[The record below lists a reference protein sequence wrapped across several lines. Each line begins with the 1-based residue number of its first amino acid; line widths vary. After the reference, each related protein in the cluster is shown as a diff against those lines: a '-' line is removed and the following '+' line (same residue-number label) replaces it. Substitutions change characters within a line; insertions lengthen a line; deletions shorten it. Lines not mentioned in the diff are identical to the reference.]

1 MVKKR
6 LSLWQICNMSIGFMG
21 IQFGWGLQMADMSA
35 IYEYL
40 GAEPD
45 RLPILWLAA
54 PLTGLIVQPFI
65 GYMSDRTWGRLGRR
79 RPYFLIGAILATLS
93 LIVMPYSGVLWMA
106 AGMLWVM
113 DASVNVCMEPF
124 RAFVADLLPEEQR
137 TTGFTMQGV
146 FIGLGAVT
154 ASSLPWLLEH
164 VFNYQEAEVLTETV
178 HRGSSIFQSIV
189 PGAVRISFHIGAAAL
204 LICVLWTIFTTKE
217 HPPEDMKAFNAM
229 KKEKTNF
236 WLATKEI
243 FADLMNMPS
252 TMKQL
257 AWVQIFS
264 WAGLFFMFLYF
275 SVTVARQIFGG
286 VEGSVE
292 YLNGIK
298 WAGICF
304 AMYNAVCVFVSMAL
318 PSIARVI
325 GKKYTHS
332 LSLLCGA
339 IGLLG
344 IILVHD
350 KNMLLVLMVGVG
362 IAWASILSM
371 PYAILSNAVPAK
383 KMGVYMG
390 IFNFFITIPEIVVS
404 LGFGWVM
411 SHFLGNNRI
420 LGLVA
425 GGICLLIAA
434 ILTLRVRE
442 EPAKAE

>member
-54 PLTGLIVQPFI
+54 PLTGLIIQPFI
-65 GYMSDRTWGRLGRR
+65 GYMSDRTWCRLGRR
-79 RPYFLIGAILATLS
+79 RPYFLVGAILATLS
-93 LIVMPYSGVLWMA
+93 LIIMPYSGVLWMA
-106 AGMLWVM
+106 AGMLWIM

-154 ASSLPWLLEH
+154 ASALPWLLEH
-164 VFNYQEAEVLTETV
+164 VFNYQEAEVLTTAT
-178 HRGSSIFQSIV
+178 HAAAPIFKAVV
-189 PGAVRISFHIGAAAL
+189 PGAVRISFHIGAAAF
-204 LICVLWTIFTTKE
+204 LICVLWTIFSTKE
-217 HPPEDMKAFNAM
+217 HPPEDMVAFKKMKQKKANISS
-229 KKEKTNF
+229 
-236 WLATKEI
+236 ATKDI
-243 FADLMNMPS
+243 LYDLFHMPK

-275 SVTVARQIFGG
+275 SVTVAREIFGG
-286 VEGSVE
+286 VDGSTE

-298 WAGICF
+298 WAGLCF

-318 PSIARVI
+318 PKIARKI
-325 GKKYTHS
+325 GCKYTHS
-332 LSLLCGA
+332 LCLVCGA
-339 IGLLG
+339 LGLLG
-344 IILVHD
+344 VLLVKD
-350 KNMLLVLMVGVG
+350 KNMLMLLMVGIG

-371 PYAILSNAVPAK
+371 PYAMLSTSVPK
-383 KMGVYMG
+383 EKMGVFMG

-411 SHFLGNNRI
+411 FHLLGNNRI
-420 LGLVA
+420 LGVAA
-425 GGICLLIAA
+425 GGICMLIAA
-434 ILTLRVRE
+434 LLTLRVQE
-442 EPAKAE
+442 ASAEN